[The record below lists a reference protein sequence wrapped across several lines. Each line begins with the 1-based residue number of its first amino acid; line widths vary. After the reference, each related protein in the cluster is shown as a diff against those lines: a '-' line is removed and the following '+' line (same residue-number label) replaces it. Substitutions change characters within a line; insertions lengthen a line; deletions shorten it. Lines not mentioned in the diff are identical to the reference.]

1 VKSTTLSVA
10 LLLSASLLWEPLL
23 WPTEASA
30 QTSTVYISDKLT
42 VPLRS
47 GPSNAHRILHRG
59 LPSGTRLEVLS
70 VDEQAGFTR
79 IRTERGTDGWIR
91 SQYLVSQ
98 PIARDRLRE
107 AQAEIQRLTR
117 RIAQVGEQLA
127 SARSTGTNAQ
137 SSANSLAAD
146 KKRLEIQLAEVKRV
160 SAGALE
166 EHQEN
171 LQLESL
177 NARLRAEVDDVV
189 AANRRL
195 ESNLQERWMMI
206 GGGLVFAGLI
216 AGVVIKARPRR
227 SGWS

>member
-1 VKSTTLSVA
+1 VKSTTLLVA
-10 LLLSASLLWEPLL
+10 ILLCETFLWA
-23 WPTEASA
+23 TEASA
-30 QTSTVYISDKLT
+30 QASTVYISDKLT
-42 VPLRS
+42 VPMRS

-59 LPSGTRLEVLS
+59 LPSGTRLEVVS
-70 VDEQAGFTR
+70 VDEQAGFTQ

-98 PIARDRLRE
+98 PIARDRLRD
-107 AQAEIQRLTR
+107 AKAEIQRLTR
-117 RIAQVGEQLA
+117 RIAQVSEQLA

-137 SSANSLAAD
+137 SIVNSLAAD
-146 KKRLEIQLAEVKRV
+146 KKRLEIELAEVKRV

-177 NARLRAEVDDVV
+177 NARLRAEVDDLV

-195 ESNLQERWMMI
+195 ESNLQERWLMI
-206 GGGLVFAGLI
+206 GGGLVFAGVI
-216 AGVVIKARPRR
+216 AGVAIKARPRR

>member
-1 VKSTTLSVA
+1 MRIAKSTTLLVTI
-10 LLLSASLLWEPLL
+10 LLCEPLL
-23 WPTEASA
+23 WAAEASA
-30 QTSTVYISDKLT
+30 QASAVYISDQLT
-42 VPLRS
+42 VPMRS

-59 LPSGTRLEVLS
+59 LPSGTRLEVVS
-70 VDEQAGFTR
+70 VDEQAGFTQV
-79 IRTERGTDGWIR
+79 RTVRGTDGWIR

-98 PIARDRLRE
+98 PIARDRLRD
-107 AQAEIQRLTR
+107 AKAEIQRLTR
-117 RIAQVGEQLA
+117 RIAQVSEQLA

-137 SSANSLAAD
+137 SSVNSLAAD
-146 KKRLEIQLAEVKRV
+146 KKRLGIELAEVKRV

-177 NARLRAEVDDVV
+177 NARLRAEVDDLV
-189 AANRRL
+189 AASRRL
-195 ESNLQERWMMI
+195 ESNLQERWLMI

-216 AGVVIKARPRR
+216 AGVAIKARPRR

>member
-1 VKSTTLSVA
+1 MRIVKSTTLLVA
-10 LLLSASLLWEPLL
+10 ILLFETFLWA
-23 WPTEASA
+23 TEASA
-30 QTSTVYISDKLT
+30 QASTVYISDKLT
-42 VPLRS
+42 VPMRS

-59 LPSGTRLEVLS
+59 LPSGTRLEVVS
-70 VDEQAGFTR
+70 VDEQAGFTQ

-98 PIARDRLRE
+98 PIARDRLRD
-107 AQAEIQRLTR
+107 AKAEIQRLTR
-117 RIAQVGEQLA
+117 RIAQISEQLA

-137 SSANSLAAD
+137 SSVNSLAVD
-146 KKRLEIQLAEVKRV
+146 KKRLEIELAEVKRV

-177 NARLRAEVDDVV
+177 NARLRAEVDDLV

-195 ESNLQERWMMI
+195 ESNLQERWLMI

-216 AGVVIKARPRR
+216 AGVAIKARPRR

>member
-1 VKSTTLSVA
+1 MRILKSTTLFVA
-10 LLLSASLLWEPLL
+10 ILLCEPLL
-23 WPTEASA
+23 WAAEASA
-30 QTSTVYISDKLT
+30 QASTVYISDQLT
-42 VPLRS
+42 VPMRS

-59 LPSGTRLEVLS
+59 LPSGTRLEVVS
-70 VDEQAGFTR
+70 VDEQAGFTQ

-98 PIARDRLRE
+98 PIARDRLRD
-107 AQAEIQRLTR
+107 AKAEIQRLTR
-117 RIAQVGEQLA
+117 RIAQVSEQLA

-137 SSANSLAAD
+137 SSVNSLAAD
-146 KKRLEIQLAEVKRV
+146 KKGLEIELAEVKRV

-177 NARLRAEVDDVV
+177 NARLRAEVDDLV
-189 AANRRL
+189 AASRRL
-195 ESNLQERWMMI
+195 ESNLQERWLMI

-216 AGVVIKARPRR
+216 AGFAIKARPRR

>member
-1 VKSTTLSVA
+1 VKSTTPLVA
-10 LLLSASLLWEPLL
+10 MLLLASLLWE
-23 WPTEASA
+23 TEASA
-30 QTSTVYISDKLT
+30 QASTVYISDQLT

-59 LPSGTRLEVLS
+59 LPSGTRLEVVS
-70 VDEQAGFTR
+70 VDEQAGFTQ

-98 PIARDRLRE
+98 PIARDRLRD

-117 RIAQVGEQLA
+117 RIAQVSEQLA
-127 SARSTGTNAQ
+127 SARSTGTKVQ
-137 SSANSLAAD
+137 SSANSLAGD
-146 KKRLEIQLAEVKRV
+146 KKRLEIELAEVKRV

-177 NARLRAEVDDVV
+177 NARLRAEIDDLI

-195 ESNLQERWMMI
+195 ESNIQERWLMI

-216 AGVVIKARPRR
+216 AGVAIKARPRR

>member
-1 VKSTTLSVA
+1 MALA
-10 LLLSASLLWEPLL
+10 LLTLPWAILLCAEY
-23 WPTEASA
+23 ASA
-30 QTSTVYISDKLT
+30 QSSTVYISDQLT

-59 LPSGTRLEVLS
+59 LPSGTRLEVVS
-70 VDEQAGFTR
+70 VDEQAGFTQ

-91 SQYLVSQ
+91 SQYLAAQ

-107 AQAEIQRLTR
+107 AQAEIQRLTQ
-117 RIAQVGEQLA
+117 RIAKANEQLA
-127 SARSTGTNAQ
+127 SARSTGTRSQ
-137 SSANSLAAD
+137 SSANSLAED
-146 KKRLEIQLAEVKRV
+146 KKRLEIELSEVKRV
-160 SAGALE
+160 SAGALA

-177 NARLRAEVDDVV
+177 NARLRAEVDDLV
-189 AANRRL
+189 AETRRL
-195 ESNLQERWMMI
+195 ESNLQERWMVI

-216 AGVVIKARPRR
+216 AGFAIKTRPRR